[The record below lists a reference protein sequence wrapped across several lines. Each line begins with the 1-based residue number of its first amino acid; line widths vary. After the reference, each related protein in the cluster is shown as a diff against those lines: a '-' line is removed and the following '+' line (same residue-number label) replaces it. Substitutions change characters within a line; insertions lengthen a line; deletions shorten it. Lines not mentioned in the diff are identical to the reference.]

1 MPTSLFLSLL
11 DKRPIIIFRCYLK
24 KYKCFYFLTCNTSVK
39 TWNKIFP
46 VDTQVINAIG
56 FYIYPKEMFKCQ
68 KTLRSAPNLSPN
80 RQNKIDLVI
89 SDLSLKVNHLNI
101 NLIPLLRVNL
111 TVELSSSLH
120 LSLCY
125 AASQP
130 LLGGELKK
138 ISFNQNNEFILSN
151 IIDRKNTKSVCTISS
166 DIKSRRLENLTQPSS
181 RYVHT
186 SIQYL
191 YSRLYRWMQLS

>member
-80 RQNKIDLVI
+80 RQNKIDLVV
-89 SDLSLKVNHLNI
+89 SDLSLNVNHLNI
-101 NLIPLLRVNL
+101 NLIPLLRVNSM
-111 TVELSSSLH
+111 VELSSSLR
-120 LSLCY
+120 LSFVLCCI
-125 AASQP
+125 AAVAGWGTKKS
-130 LLGGELKK
+130 LLIKIMNLYYLTLSIVKK
-138 ISFNQNNEFILSN
+138 LN
-151 IIDRKNTKSVCTISS
+151 RSV
-166 DIKSRRLENLTQPSS
+166 
-181 RYVHT
+181 
-186 SIQYL
+186 L
-191 YSRLYRWMQLS
+191 YPRI

>member
-1 MPTSLFLSLL
+1 
-11 DKRPIIIFRCYLK
+11 
-24 KYKCFYFLTCNTSVK
+24 
-39 TWNKIFP
+39 
-46 VDTQVINAIG
+46 
-56 FYIYPKEMFKCQ
+56 MFKCQ

-101 NLIPLLRVNL
+101 NLIPLLRVNS

-166 DIKSRRLENLTQPSS
+166 DIKSRRLEKKTSS
-181 RYVHT
+181 RYAHT
-186 SIQYL
+186 YIQYL

>member
-89 SDLSLKVNHLNI
+89 SDLSLNVNHLNI
-101 NLIPLLRVNL
+101 NLIP
-111 TVELSSSLH
+111 T
-120 LSLCY
+120 
-125 AASQP
+125 
-130 LLGGELKK
+130 
-138 ISFNQNNEFILSN
+138 
-151 IIDRKNTKSVCTISS
+151 
-166 DIKSRRLENLTQPSS
+166 DIKSIFKNLLSKE
-181 RYVHT
+181 
-186 SIQYL
+186 
-191 YSRLYRWMQLS
+191 RLYLSIKVPVCQWVSEYVCLFPNSFETANPSELKFWGIIPLGIGKVLG